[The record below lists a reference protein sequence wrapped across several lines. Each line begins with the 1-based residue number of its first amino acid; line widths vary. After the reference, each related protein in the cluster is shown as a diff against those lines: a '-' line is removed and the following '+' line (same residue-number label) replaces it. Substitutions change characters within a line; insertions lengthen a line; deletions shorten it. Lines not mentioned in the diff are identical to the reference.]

1 MPSIKET
8 RNQMIQLVFPEHAN
22 TAGTL
27 HGGRVMD
34 WIMLAASIT
43 SSRIAKG
50 ITILGTTDSIDFINP
65 IKVGEITILDSW
77 VEYIGNSSLELGVRV
92 HSENPETGEKKL
104 TTTSHLAFVAV
115 DEQGNPRSVKEK
127 ITPADEVEESIYLEA
142 KNRKDARIPELAKR
156 NEMAENLVDETEVT
170 RFNLETIRAVL
181 PDDTFYG
188 NFMSVGK
195 LMMDIDETAAIL
207 AGRYVK
213 GLIVT
218 GSLDNLYFYSPI
230 RVGDVIILKAGI
242 NYVGNTSLEVGIK
255 VLTEDLTTGDQ
266 KHTCTAF
273 LSFVHIGDDGKPSPI
288 PGFKPET
295 PYEIRLW
302 KEAEMRKKRRAERV
316 KQIKESLGR
325 FLP

>member
-8 RNQMIQLVFPEHAN
+8 RNQMIQIVFAEHAN
-22 TAGTL
+22 NLGTL

-34 WIMLAASIT
+34 WIMLAGNLT
-43 SSRIAKG
+43 SSRTAKG
-50 ITILGTTDSIDFINP
+50 ITILGATDSIDFLNP
-65 IKVGEITILDSW
+65 IRVGEIAILDSW
-77 VEYIGNSSLELGVRV
+77 VEYIGNSSLEVGVTV

-115 DEQGNPRSVKEK
+115 DEQGRPRALKDKINPD
-127 ITPADEVEESIYLEA
+127 DEIEESICLEA
-142 KNRKDARIPELAKR
+142 KERKNARMPELENR

-170 RFNLETIRAVL
+170 RFNLETTRAVL
-181 PDDTFYG
+181 PEDTFYG

-213 GLIVT
+213 GLMVT

-230 RVGDVIILKAGI
+230 RVGDIIILKAGI
-242 NYVGNTSLEVGIK
+242 NHIGNTSLEVGIK
-255 VLTEDLTTGDQ
+255 VLREELSTGDQ

-273 LSFVHIGDDGKPSPI
+273 LSFIHIGDDGKPKTI
-288 PGFKPET
+288 PGFRPET
-295 PYEIRLW
+295 PYELRLW
-302 KEAEMRKKRRAERV
+302 REAEMRRDRRAER
-316 KQIKESLGR
+316 IKKIR
-325 FLP
+325 D

>member
-1 MPSIKET
+1 MPTIKET
-8 RNQMIQLVFPEHAN
+8 RNEMVQLVFPEHAN

-50 ITILGTTDSIDFINP
+50 ITALGTTDSIDFINP
-65 IKVGEITILDSW
+65 IQIGEIAILDSW

-92 HSENPETGEKKL
+92 HSENLETGDKKL

-115 DEQGNPRSVKEK
+115 DEQGKPRNVKDK
-127 ITPADEVEESIYLEA
+127 ITPADEVEESISLQA
-142 KNRKDARIPELAKR
+142 KDRKDARMPELANR
-156 NEMAENLVDETEVT
+156 NEMAVNLVDETEVT
-170 RFNLETIRAVL
+170 RFNLETVRAVL
-181 PDDTFYG
+181 PDDAFYG
-188 NFMSVGK
+188 SFMSVGK

-218 GSLDNLYFYSPI
+218 GSLDSLYFYSPI

-242 NYVGNTSLEVGIK
+242 NYVGNTSMEVGIK
-255 VLTEDLTTGDQ
+255 VLTENLTTGDQ
-266 KHTCTAF
+266 RHTCTAF
-273 LSFVHIGDDGKPSPI
+273 LSFVHIGDDGKPRPI

-302 KEAEMRKKRRAERV
+302 KEAEMRKKRRVERV
-316 KQIKESLGR
+316 KHIKESLGR
-325 FLP
+325 FSP

>member
-1 MPSIKET
+1 
-8 RNQMIQLVFPEHAN
+8 MIQLVFPEHTN
-22 TAGTL
+22 NLGTL

-65 IKVGEITILDSW
+65 IKIGEITILDSW

-115 DEQGNPRSVKEK
+115 DEHGKPRSVKEK

-142 KNRKDARIPELAKR
+142 KNRKDARMPELASR

-195 LMMDIDETAAIL
+195 LMLDIDEAAAIL

-230 RVGDVIILKAGI
+230 RMGDVIILKAGI
-242 NYVGNTSLEVGIK
+242 NYVGNRSLEVGIK
-255 VLTEDLTTGDQ
+255 VLTEDLITGDQ

-273 LSFVHIGDDGKPSPI
+273 LSFVHIDDQGKPKPI

-295 PYEIRLW
+295 PYETRLW

-316 KQIKESLGR
+316 KQIKESIHGI
-325 FLP
+325 

>member
-22 TAGTL
+22 TLGTL

-50 ITILGTTDSIDFINP
+50 ITVLGTTDSIDFINP
-65 IKVGEITILDSW
+65 IKVGEIAILDSW
-77 VEYIGNSSLELGVRV
+77 VEYIANSSLEVGVRV

-115 DEQGNPRSVKEK
+115 DEHGKPRGVKEK
-127 ITPADEVEESIYLEA
+127 ITPVGELEESINVEA
-142 KNRKDARIPELAKR
+142 KDRKDARMPELANR
-156 NEMAENLVDETEVT
+156 DEMAENLVDETEVT

-181 PDDTFYG
+181 PEDTFYG

-195 LMMDIDETAAIL
+195 LMLDIDETAAIL

-273 LSFVHIGDDGKPSPI
+273 LSFVHIGDDGKPKPL

-302 KEAEMRKKRRAERV
+302 KEAETRKKGRSERV
-316 KQIKESLGR
+316 KQIKESLGS

>member
-1 MPSIKET
+1 MPTIKET
-8 RNQMIQLVFPEHAN
+8 RNEMIQLVFPEHAN

-50 ITILGTTDSIDFINP
+50 ITVLGTTDSIDFINP
-65 IKVGEITILDSW
+65 IKIGEIAILDSW

-92 HSENPETGEKKL
+92 RSEDLETGEKKL

-115 DEQGNPRSVKEK
+115 DEQGKPSTVKDK
-127 ITPADEVEESIYLEA
+127 ITPADDVEESISLQA
-142 KNRKDARIPELAKR
+142 RDRKDARMPELANR
-156 NEMAENLVDETEVT
+156 NEMAEHLVDETEVT

-181 PDDTFYG
+181 PDDAFYG

-242 NYVGNTSLEVGIK
+242 NYVGNTSMEVGIK

-273 LSFVHIGDDGKPSPI
+273 LTFVHIGDDGKPRPI
-288 PGFKPET
+288 PGFRPET

-316 KQIKESLGR
+316 KHIKQSLGR
-325 FLP
+325 FSR

>member
-1 MPSIKET
+1 
-8 RNQMIQLVFPEHAN
+8 
-22 TAGTL
+22 
-27 HGGRVMD
+27 MD
-34 WIMLAASIT
+34 WIMLAASIA

-50 ITILGTTDSIDFINP
+50 ITVLGTTDSIDFINP
-65 IKVGEITILDSW
+65 IKVGEIAILDSW

-92 HSENPETGEKKL
+92 HSENLETGEKKL

-115 DEQGNPRSVKEK
+115 DEHGKPRSVKEK
-127 ITPADEVEESIYLEA
+127 ITPADEVEESISLQA
-142 KNRKDARIPELAKR
+142 KDRKDARMPELANR
-156 NEMAENLVDETEVT
+156 NEMAKHLVDETEVT

-181 PDDTFYG
+181 PDDAFYG

-242 NYVGNTSLEVGIK
+242 NYVGNTSMELGIK

-273 LSFVHIGDDGKPSPI
+273 LTFVHIGDDGKPRCI

-302 KEAEMRKKRRAERV
+302 KEAELRKKRRAERV
-316 KQIKESLGR
+316 KLIKESLGTP
-325 FLP
+325 LSEVMSP